1 MFVTLGEK
9 GIKFVSKEKIISIP
23 TQAKEIYGVVGAGDT
38 VFAFIALGLSSNLSP
53 EVYLKLANKA
63 AAVAISHVKT
73 YAVGLDELVDR
84 ETEYTEKIFY
94 DWAHLKIELDWQSMG
109 KKKVVFTNGCFDIL
123 HAGHVHLLK
132 EAKKLGDILVVGL
145 NSDESVKSL
154 GKGPGRPINS
164 IKDRAEVIAALG
176 VVDFVVSFDQYTPE
190 ELLKY
195 LKPDVFV
202 KGGDYNAD
210 SMVGSDIVKSYGGVV
225 KTIQFLSGFST
236 TQIVKKINE
245 NSMF

>member
-1 MFVTLGEK
+1 M
-9 GIKFVSKEKIISIP
+9 
-23 TQAKEIYGVVGAGDT
+23 
-38 VFAFIALGLSSNLSP
+38 
-53 EVYLKLANKA
+53 
-63 AAVAISHVKT
+63 
-73 YAVGLDELVDR
+73 
-84 ETEYTEKIFY
+84 
-94 DWAHLKIELDWQSMG
+94 
-109 KKKVVFTNGCFDIL
+109 
-123 HAGHVHLLK
+123 K
-132 EAKKLGDILVVGL
+132 EAKKLGDLLVVAL
-145 NSDESVKSL
+145 NSDESVKNL

-176 VVDFVVSFDQYTPE
+176 VVDFVVSFDQHTPE

-195 LKPDVFV
+195 LKPDVFI

-245 NSMF
+245 NSVF